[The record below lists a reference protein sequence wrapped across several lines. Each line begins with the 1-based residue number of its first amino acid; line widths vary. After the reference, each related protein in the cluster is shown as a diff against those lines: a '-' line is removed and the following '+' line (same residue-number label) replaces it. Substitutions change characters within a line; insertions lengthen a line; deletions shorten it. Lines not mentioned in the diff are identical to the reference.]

1 MQLLSPIILDVCVF
15 VKSQMTF
22 SNVMKFTVNE
32 KWKWEEIC
40 KLYKKDEKETRHY
53 QVMRKCKKV
62 EFARGQIAVHHYR
75 EERRRWKRSFY
86 VKWEWQLSYINT

>member
-1 MQLLSPIILDVCVF
+1 M
-15 VKSQMTF
+15 KSE
-22 SNVMKFTVNE
+22 NE
-32 KWKWEEIC
+32 KRFVNCI
-40 KLYKKDEKETRHY
+40 KKDEKETRHY

>member
-1 MQLLSPIILDVCVF
+1 MDSGLVQFIIIILGVCV
-15 VKSQMTF
+15 VMNF
-22 SNVMKFTVNE
+22 SNVMKFTVDK

>member
-1 MQLLSPIILDVCVF
+1 MQVSPSIILGVCV
-15 VKSQMTF
+15 VMNV
-22 SNVMKFTVNE
+22 SNVMKFTVDK

-86 VKWEWQLSYINT
+86 VK